1 MSTPYPPPRSS
12 EMVVINLQG
21 RNLSLPK
28 TVVKRGVDGWNSQA
42 RCFFFGVWESLVH
55 LSNVINIDVSRCGK
69 RCICIIYT

>member
-42 RCFFFGVWESLVH
+42 SLVFC
-55 LSNVINIDVSRCGK
+55 VGK
-69 RCICIIYT
+69 FGTFVKCDKL